1 MLSIALSRTLV
12 AYRLGRRA
20 DVDRFAWRMFFS
32 IVAREVVLRIEMG
45 AANDA
50 VVLMRMFHFESP
62 GCRLKAA
69 RRVPSRRQESVRQT
83 SSVHG
88 FIVRRTMSQ
97 SPTRNAN
104 VNAR

>member
-1 MLSIALSRTLV
+1 VLSIALSRTLV

-50 VVLMRMFHFESP
+50 VVLMRMFHFGISWLP
-62 GCRLKAA
+62 PRTGITRAD
-69 RRVPSRRQESVRQT
+69 SDQESVRQA
-83 SSVHG
+83 SSAHG
-88 FIVRRTMSQ
+88 VTVRRIMSH